1 MSEQTARMEE
11 IKVKGNQ
18 LFEKIKEIV
27 RAGNVRRLLI
37 KNRDGRTFMD
47 IPLTA
52 GVVGAVLA
60 PQVALLG
67 AIVTLFIDG
76 SIVVVKMTAADAPP
90 NDQEI
95 DEQEIDD
102 RAIKD
107 MFEI

>member
-1 MSEQTARMEE
+1 MSEQTVRMEE

-18 LFEKIKEIV
+18 LFEKVKEIV
-27 RAGNVRRLLI
+27 RAGNVRRLMI
-37 KNRDGRTFMD
+37 KNRAGKILID

-76 SIVVVKMTAADAPP
+76 SIVVEKMATP
-90 NDQEI
+90 EL
-95 DEQEIDD
+95 DEQEMED
-102 RAIKD
+102 RAIQD